1 MTDDIIK
8 KIYDKYIKN
17 WFKKNYKFIITILL
31 YILYQSNFLISL
43 ISLLGLN
50 IYKFSKTLKLITL
63 FINDFIYLFIIFIM
77 FKNEFKE
84 GLKKFKKEPIDNS
97 LIAVKCWTIGCLIMI
112 VSSALISIIVGKEL
126 SGNEEALRQSI
137 KMAPAYMFFTCS
149 IMAPVFEELVFR
161 RSLYSFIKHRW
172 ILVITSGV
180 LFGLLHII
188 GTYQGPLD
196 LLYVI
201 PYGAMGSCFAYL
213 LSKTKNITLP
223 IMVHMI
229 HNTILV
235 TMQII
240 GG

>member
-8 KIYDKYIKN
+8 NFYEKYMKN
-17 WFKKNYKFIITILL
+17 WFKKNYKFLLVILI
-31 YILYQSNFLISL
+31 YALYQSNFLISL

-50 IYKFSKTLKLITL
+50 IYKFSKALKLITL
-63 FINDFIYLFIIFIM
+63 FINDIIYLFIILIM

-84 GLKKFKKEPIDNS
+84 GIKKIKKNPIDNS

-112 VSSALISIIVGKEL
+112 ISSALISMIIGKEL
-126 SGNEEALRQSI
+126 SGNEEALRQNI

-149 IMAPVFEELVFR
+149 IMAPFFEELVFR
-161 RSLYSFIKHRW
+161 RSLYQFIKNRW
-172 ILVITSGV
+172 ILVITSGM

-188 GTYQGPLD
+188 GNYTGPLD
-196 LLYVI
+196 LLYII

-223 IMVHMI
+223 IMIHMI

-235 TMQII
+235 TIQII

>member
-1 MTDDIIK
+1 MTDDIIE
-8 KIYDKYIKN
+8 KIYNKYIKK
-17 WFKKNYKFIITILL
+17 WLKKNYKFLLVILL
-31 YILYQSNFLISL
+31 YILYQSNFLIELTS
-43 ISLLGLN
+43 SLGLS
-50 IYKFSKTLKLITL
+50 IYKFSKALKITTL
-63 FINDFIYLFIIFIM
+63 FIHDFIYLFIIFIM

-84 GLKKFKKEPIDNS
+84 GLKKFKKNAIDNS
-97 LIAVKCWTIGCLIMI
+97 LLAAKCWTIGCLTMI
-112 VSSALISIIVGKEL
+112 ISSIVISMIVGKEL
-126 SGNEEALRQSI
+126 SGNEEALRESI

-149 IMAPVFEELVFR
+149 IMAPFFEELVFR
-161 RSLYSFIKHRW
+161 RSLYAFLKNKWVFI
-172 ILVITSGV
+172 LFSGA

-188 GTYQGPLD
+188 GSYTGPLD

-235 TMQII
+235 LIQII